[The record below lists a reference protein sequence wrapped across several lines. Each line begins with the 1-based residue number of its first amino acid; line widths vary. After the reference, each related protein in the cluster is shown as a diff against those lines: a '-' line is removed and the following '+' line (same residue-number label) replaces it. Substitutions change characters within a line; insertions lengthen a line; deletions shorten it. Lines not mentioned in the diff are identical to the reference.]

1 MTTANGQR
9 GGRALVLGGGGLLG
23 VSWETGVLAGLQQGG
38 VDPAAADLIAGTSA
52 GSITGA
58 QLASGKT
65 VEEMLE
71 ENLAERPDGIETKMD
86 FDVPNLM
93 AIFQKWAALPEVTQ
107 QACAEIGAMAI
118 NSRTT
123 SEAEWVSSFQA
134 LLPASWPERRLLIT
148 TVDAENG
155 EFRVWD
161 RASGLDL
168 HLAVASSCAV
178 PGLFPTVQINGRRYM
193 DGGVRSG
200 TNADLASGYRNVLI
214 IAPIGSRP
222 DGIDPLLARQAKAEA
237 EALRAAGAQVELLF
251 PDAATMQA
259 MGINRMDASRRE
271 QTANEGIRQGNLLAK
286 KLRAEWAK
294 AAA

>member
-1 MTTANGQR
+1 MLMALYHRQQTGEGQYIDLAQIET
-9 GGRALVLGGGGLLG
+9 GMVLG
-23 VSWETGVLAGLQQGG
+23 
-38 VDPAAADLIAGTSA
+38 
-52 GSITGA
+52 
-58 QLASGKT
+58 
-65 VEEMLE
+65 
-71 ENLAERPDGIETKMD
+71 
-86 FDVPNLM
+86 
-93 AIFQKWAALPEVTQ
+93 
-107 QACAEIGAMAI
+107 
-118 NSRTT
+118 
-123 SEAEWVSSFQA
+123 
-134 LLPASWPERRLLIT
+134 
-148 TVDAENG
+148 
-155 EFRVWD
+155 
-161 RASGLDL
+161 
-168 HLAVASSCAV
+168 AV
-178 PGLFPTVQINGRRYM
+178 PMLDFQINGRRYM